1 MRKNEDRIGIFRR
14 QANGVFSRRVRPS
27 RRKNGWGEPAVDGI
41 ADSIDRYLPRDL
53 VLDLTQLGFM
63 DSSGIAVIV
72 RSYKKMRSAGG
83 RMYIENPQKQP
94 LKVLDASGIDR
105 MIPIAAKREVTT

>member
-1 MRKNEDRIGIFRR
+1 MKISTEYLDGRLTVYLAGELDHHGARKTVE
-14 QANGVFSRRVRPS
+14 
-27 RRKNGWGEPAVDGI
+27 
-41 ADSIDRYLPRDL
+41 SISEAIDAKLPRDL
-53 VLDLTQLGFM
+53 TLDMSHLGSM

-72 RSYKKMRSAGG
+72 RTYRKIREAGG
-83 RMYIENPQKQP
+83 RMYIENPQPQP

>member
-1 MRKNEDRIGIFRR
+1 MKISTEYLDGRLTVYLDGELDHHGARKTVE
-14 QANGVFSRRVRPS
+14 
-27 RRKNGWGEPAVDGI
+27 
-41 ADSIDRYLPRDL
+41 SISEAIDAKLPC
-53 VLDLTQLGFM
+53 DLTLDMSHLGFM

-72 RSYKKMRSAGG
+72 RTYRKIREAGG
-83 RMYIENPQKQP
+83 RMYIENPQPQP

>member
-1 MRKNEDRIGIFRR
+1 MNIWSEYSDGRLTVKL
-14 QANGVFSRRVRPS
+14 A
-27 RRKNGWGEPAVDGI
+27 GELDHHAAKTTVDAI
-41 ADSIDRYLPRDL
+41 SDAIDSKLPRDL
-53 VLDLTQLGFM
+53 ILDMTKLAFM

-72 RSYKKMRSAGG
+72 RTYKKMRDSGG
-83 RMYIENPQKQP
+83 RMYIENPQPQP

>member
-1 MRKNEDRIGIFRR
+1 MKISTEYLDGQLTVYLAGELDHHGARKTVE
-14 QANGVFSRRVRPS
+14 
-27 RRKNGWGEPAVDGI
+27 
-41 ADSIDRYLPRDL
+41 SISEAIDAKLPRDL
-53 VLDLTQLGFM
+53 TLDMSHLGFM

-72 RSYKKMRSAGG
+72 RTYRKIREAGG
-83 RMYIENPQKQP
+83 RMYIENPQPQP